1 VVFEGHQEGKTPVNE
16 NRLRVIDA
24 DGHVVEPV
32 EMWEDYLELGY
43 RHRRPK
49 LVEAGDGQHGEGQD
63 PRRER
68 DATVQVGVR
77 VPG

>member
-1 VVFEGHQEGKTPVNE
+1 
-16 NRLRVIDA
+16 
-24 DGHVVEPV
+24 
-32 EMWEDYLELGY
+32 MWEDYLELGY

-63 PRRER
+63 PRWER
-68 DATVQVGVR
+68 DAVGVR